1 MSDRRQSIEAD
12 RAVRLLEAL
21 KARDMLWR
29 GLNTHNRDYFRMLD
43 SETVRRLLH
52 LRKALESET
61 EDSQTRA
68 LDLVSELLR
77 IWHRQ

>member
-1 MSDRRQSIEAD
+1 
-12 RAVRLLEAL
+12 
-21 KARDMLWR
+21 
-29 GLNTHNRDYFRMLD
+29 MLD